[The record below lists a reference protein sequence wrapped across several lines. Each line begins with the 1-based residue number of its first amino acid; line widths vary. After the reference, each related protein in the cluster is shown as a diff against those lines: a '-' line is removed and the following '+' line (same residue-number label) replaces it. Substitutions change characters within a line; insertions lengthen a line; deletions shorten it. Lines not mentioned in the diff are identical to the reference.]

1 MGSRDLLSEVWDPSI
16 SQERLKL
23 ETSNLAH
30 KLATEGPKRNNAKLG
45 QKGGVK
51 GSRDPLYEI
60 LRPSRY
66 LGKHAKLGQKG
77 SCRCHVTYF

>member
-45 QKGGVK
+45 QNWSGNC
-51 GSRDPLYEI
+51 
-60 LRPSRY
+60 
-66 LGKHAKLGQKG
+66 HA
-77 SCRCHVTYF
+77 TYFLKFSDHLDLSGTFEARNFKFGMQFGNCWY